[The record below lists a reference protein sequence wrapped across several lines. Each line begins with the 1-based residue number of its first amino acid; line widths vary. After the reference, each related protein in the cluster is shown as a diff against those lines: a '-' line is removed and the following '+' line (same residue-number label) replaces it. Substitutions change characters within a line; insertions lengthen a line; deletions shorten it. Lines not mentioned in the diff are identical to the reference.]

1 MDENKMAR
9 QGGPAAGLIEYQSGA
24 VVSKTLVK
32 TGNGSV
38 TVFAFDQ
45 GQELSEHKAPHD
57 AVVLILDGQAEFR
70 VSGTP
75 HPLTA
80 GDLLLMPANAP
91 HGVKATQRFKMLL
104 SMVR

>member
-9 QGGPAAGLIEYQSGA
+9 QGGPAAGLIEYQAGS

-32 TGNGSV
+32 TANGSV

-70 VSGTP
+70 VSGTL

-104 SMVR
+104 AMVR